1 MKKQYLIIL
10 GLLAIGAYFYFDKKK
25 KDQLKPYS
33 DAELDNALKAFLNKS
48 KTYLINNG
56 KSDGLKDTEY
66 LLPRLKYRF
75 EQAEFKGKDVSRKNV
90 LNILNLLFIYVL
102 EEEGLEKQGT
112 LSASQKNELLGFMG
126 SDFFKYIKME

>member
-10 GLLAIGAYFYFDKKK
+10 GLLAIGAYLYFDKKK

-33 DAELDNALKAFLNKS
+33 DAELDNAIRTFLNKS

-56 KSDGLKDTEY
+56 KSDGLKDNEN

-75 EQAEFKGKDVSRKNV
+75 EQAKIMGKDVSRKNV
-90 LNILNLLFIYVL
+90 SNILNLLFIYVL
-102 EEEGLEKQGT
+102 EEEGLEKKGT
-112 LSASQKNELLGFMG
+112 LSVSQKNELSEFMG
-126 SDFFKYIKME
+126 SNFFEYIKME

>member
-10 GLLAIGAYFYFDKKK
+10 GLLAIGAYLYFDKKK

-33 DAELDNALKAFLNKS
+33 DAELDNAIRTFLNKS

-56 KSDGLKDTEY
+56 KSDGLKDNEN

-75 EQAEFKGKDVSRKNV
+75 EQAEIKGKDVSRKNV
-90 LNILNLLFIYVL
+90 SNILNLLFIYVL
-102 EEEGLEKQGT
+102 EEEGLEKKGT
-112 LSASQKNELLGFMG
+112 LSVSQKNELSQFMG
-126 SDFFKYIKME
+126 SNFFEYIKME